1 MGQKSVFTTRGSPQQ
16 LVSIVIYGKGKMGKL
31 PILIDCDTGTD
42 DAIAIIAALYSPK
55 FDVRAITTV
64 DGNVAL
70 KYTSQNTLNLVRYLG
85 FDTKVAVGAPKP
97 IKSEVEH
104 FNDGTH
110 GDTGMGTVVLPKAG
124 SGFYE
129 KNAVETIIEEARA
142 LKGELVLIPIGP
154 MTNIAH
160 AIMIYPEL
168 KTLIKKIIFMGGAM
182 RGGNMTTTAE
192 FNAWADPEA
201 LSIVLNSGIKCKM
214 IGLDVTE
221 KAILKQEDADSF
233 RELGT
238 KAGQVTADLLEFM
251 FVRFNKGKEDALM
264 HDGLAVAVA
273 AEPDIVKT
281 QSFYVDCECKG
292 KYTRGHTYVATNEL
306 YFKKGEKDELCDVA
320 VELDLPQFKEYLYSA
335 IANSTK

>member
-1 MGQKSVFTTRGSPQQ
+1 MK
-16 LVSIVIYGKGKMGKL
+16 KL

-42 DAIAIIAALYSPK
+42 DAIAIIAALYSPEL
-55 FDVRAITTV
+55 DVRAITTV

-70 KYTSQNTLNLVRYLG
+70 KYTSQNTLDLVRFLG
-85 FDTKVAVGAPKP
+85 FDTKVAVGASKP

-110 GDTGMGTVVLPKAG
+110 GDTGMGTVALPNAG

-142 LKGELVLIPIGP
+142 LKGELVLVPIGP

-168 KTLIKKIIFMGGAM
+168 TRLIKEIIFMGGSM
-182 RGGNMTTTAE
+182 IGGNMTTTAE

-201 LSIVLNSGIKCKM
+201 MSIVLNSGIKCKM

-221 KAILKQEDADSF
+221 KAVLKQDDADFF
-233 RELGT
+233 RGLGT
-238 KAGQVTADLLEFM
+238 KAGQVVADLLEFM
-251 FVRFNKGKEDALM
+251 FVRFNNGREDAYM
-264 HDGLAVAVA
+264 HDGLAIAVTVV
-273 AEPDIVKT
+273 PDIVKT
-281 QSFYVDCECKG
+281 KSFYVDCECKG

-306 YFKKGEKDELCDVA
+306 YFKKDEFPELCEVA
-320 VELDLPQFKEYLYSA
+320 VELDLARFKEFLRGA
-335 IANSTK
+335 IANSA

>member
-1 MGQKSVFTTRGSPQQ
+1 MK
-16 LVSIVIYGKGKMGKL
+16 KM
-31 PILIDCDTGTD
+31 PIIIDCDTGTD
-42 DAIAIIAALYSPK
+42 DAIAIIAALYSPI

-70 KYTSQNTLNLVRYLG
+70 NYTSQNTLDLVRYLG
-85 FDTKVAVGAPKP
+85 FDVKVAVGAPEP
-97 IKSEVEH
+97 IKAEVVH

-110 GDTGMGTVVLPKAG
+110 GDTGMGTVVLPGAECC
-124 SGFYE
+124 FYE

-168 KTLIKKIIFMGGAM
+168 KTLVKEIIFMGGAM
-182 RGGNMTTTAE
+182 RGGNMTTSAE

-221 KAILKQEDADSF
+221 KAALNQEDADIF
-233 RELGT
+233 RGLGT
-238 KAGQVTADLLEFM
+238 KAGLVAADLLEFM
-251 FVRFNKGKEDALM
+251 FVRFNKGKEDAYM

-273 AEPDIVKT
+273 AVPEIVKT
-281 QSFYVDCECKG
+281 QSYYVDCECKG

-306 YFKKGEKDELCDVA
+306 YFKNGEKPQLCDVA
-320 VELDLPQFKEYLYSA
+320 VELDLPRFKEFLHGA
-335 IANSTK
+335 IANSAKLEQ